1 MSHFVVLGTPAPA
14 RIFGALLP
22 SPGAQR
28 DAPSKSISQPSEVQ
42 CLQRQVLLH
51 LEDQWPKVIHQ
62 APDVQRGSP
71 RVPVLSLTTLGFFW
85 DVFDIEFHQQ

>member
-1 MSHFVVLGTPAPA
+1 MPHRNTS
-14 RIFGALLP
+14 
-22 SPGAQR
+22 
-28 DAPSKSISQPSEVQ
+28 PSEVE

-51 LEDQWPKVIHQ
+51 LEDLWPKGSHQ

-71 RVPVLSLTTLGFFW
+71 RVPVLCLTTLGFLG